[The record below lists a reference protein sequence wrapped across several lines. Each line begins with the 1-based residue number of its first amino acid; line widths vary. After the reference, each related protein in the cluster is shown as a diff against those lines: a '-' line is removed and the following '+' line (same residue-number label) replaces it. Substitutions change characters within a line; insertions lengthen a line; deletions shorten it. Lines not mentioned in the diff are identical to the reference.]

1 MKKYLFKQ
9 AKKSLSLFMA
19 VIMLMSCWVW
29 MAPEEATVAQAADAK
44 TGYEVTFNYKVTGG
58 KDLNNGLLGYKHV
71 GEGWNDSDNGTV
83 TTKVN
88 FTSGTGGLGQ
98 GNQSI
103 SFTVSEFPTVIRFK
117 TNGPAAEG
125 CGDAKTYCRVT
136 VQSIQINGKTVY
148 TAADTMT
155 WEHNNDNWDG
165 EFYPNL
171 DANGYGTSGN
181 QAGTYNW
188 NRPYIA
194 GFVDTVETSNPN
206 PAINLTVGKL
216 GGSAVSGSSSF
227 DMNGYTCVD
236 QYGRQLSANLRNQ
249 LISANRKLS
258 ITETSHISN
267 NFNGTPTSH
276 EGISASG
283 NTVTVSP
290 EIQVSNNLKAD
301 YYLVKTYVA
310 DDGYGGNVQSK
321 TSAKINLTYPDYT
334 VKFDAKGT
342 VDDGEFAPEIIVNGT
357 AHKNSY
363 QVTGKYNSAVTIPSD
378 KDVSA
383 DGYTFYGFWTEPQPT
398 SGDGWFYSKNA
409 DFAKPVSNE
418 TFEEYKKIAGAEVN
432 GKVIT
437 VDADGD
443 ENGIKEKYYNAGTQY
458 TDKKMLGD
466 ATVYGWWCSED
477 YTVKFYDV
485 DGKFINEFAV
495 KYGQTA
501 AAIQAQNG
509 GVLPTSAHSTYTSG
523 AFTYTI
529 TPGVWVTGNGT
540 DITLTSH
547 RFTESLVLTPKLSRS
562 AFKNEYAVKFTNP
575 ANGGAL
581 SVTGAGTYG
590 YRQNITDVAN
600 EASGK
605 VPATLSTD
613 NLLPT
618 TDLQFRYEFIGWTD
632 VEPTGKNYHILL
644 ENANFDE
651 NGKAVTLNSDWI
663 VRSNAT
669 YYAVYR
675 RYAKSYNVNFAYKN
689 TTGADTVKSYV
700 VKYGDKIVP
709 PADVPNEYNVRG
721 NKYTFANWTYTKN
734 QAGNKG
740 TFGKNAEL
748 TLSSENILITNGALA
763 GGTGAVTITAA
774 YGAPVA
780 TPFKVGFTYPDDKG
794 EDVVKSANVLVDTT
808 VANAF
813 IETGVPFVAAD
824 ELKPAVEFDDG
835 TAVYTCA
842 NKWKLVS
849 GAGTVGLNGRAV
861 AVGEELTAEDL
872 LKFVPTSDV
881 EFEAVYANPVY
892 YRNVTYIDRDKTFVG
907 KALAGTAVPV
917 WTNKVTND
925 NGTPDDTSDDFQ
937 EDKIYNPEGYEGNG
951 GTYVFQGWY
960 DAEQTDETFDK
971 TNGNKIDLTTAVV
984 PDADITYYAQYIFV
998 PYTYSIAFKNY
1009 DGSENI
1015 QWGEFQDGWSLEG
1028 ITAQANKGA
1037 QNSRED
1043 DPVYDYIFIGWDKT
1057 VPTFCEGKDMVF
1069 IAQYKAVYKYYN
1081 AKWYNSTAIKN
1092 ADGDIIGWAAD
1103 KSESTDENG
1112 DKVETA
1118 LLATTKHTYDSKL
1131 YTPSVASITCPEAAP
1146 AGQDFVFAGWCYDI
1160 KDEDGNVIETKNYER
1175 GMKITAGMEFYATYA
1190 LSAKTYKV
1198 TAIVDGKPTY
1208 YTVASGMKAAI
1219 DDPQEGYLDSEYHT
1233 DFAGWYTDAEF
1244 ENAFDLDTAITED
1257 ITVYA
1262 KIVKSKHEFTKTQ
1275 LKTNP
1280 TYYAEGE
1287 NEVWCVCD
1295 PTRKHIEKIPMLVD
1309 DVKPTGTI
1317 YLGSLG
1323 KWSSTDTTGAA
1334 ATDGDE
1340 VTLVANADTD
1350 IIITA
1355 NDTGKVDSLYNP
1367 SGIGKG
1373 VKLIRAFVFPAKY
1386 NLTADNYGAA
1396 QQVAMTVYENNTEA
1410 LTNNANFAVKLGDA
1424 YVADLNANG
1433 EAQYNDYGTLKT
1445 KALESGETY
1454 IVYYYVIDKAG
1465 NQLNTKV
1472 RTAKFMY
1479 DSTAPVFNVEGNNNG
1494 AAIPTYCGTAKIT
1507 GVEEG
1512 AVLTVNGA
1520 VVTVAADGSY
1530 VINYSADVDNIIL
1543 TATDVAGNS
1552 YTKKIKVSDHKY
1564 TVTEVPSDCLNPGYK
1579 EAECSICGHKTE
1591 REDYEATGHVMGQPA
1606 IIPADCVN
1614 NGYTVVKC
1622 QNCDYEIKTE
1632 FDENGEALFPALD
1645 HVYEMDGEEIKY
1657 TTVTVST
1664 CKTKGMA
1671 EAYCTDC
1678 GEGRLEKELDLDPA
1692 NHEKVTVAKL
1702 DATCEYD
1709 GYYTETC
1716 ICNVVVKNEVY
1727 PKTGHGNVDAGTAE
1741 WYIKVAETCCADG
1754 TEALKC
1760 LQCLADIDTKVIP
1773 ADESLHV
1780 YIIADKENDV
1790 QRPSVGKPGSIK
1802 WTCSVCGD
1810 TYTEEKGEALEA
1822 FDVKFVSDDGET
1834 VFTDLIGG
1842 SMIGKEQVAEPTKAA
1857 DEKYT
1862 YKFAGWVEVIE
1873 NEDGTTTDGAVVK
1886 LPLTVTKDMTLKAT
1900 FRSTPILYKHTFYV
1914 PVTWTA
1920 SADDT
1925 VKYEEY
1931 AVLIGTHG
1939 DSLKPSSVPVFKL
1952 ENAEEDAAL
1961 KKLYTFEFKGWK
1973 NSIGEPV
1980 TDFTVTTD
1988 TNFYAYFDYD
1998 AVSYPVT
2005 YLNGTDYVWDT
2016 TVSGGAAAVYNNKVE
2031 IDGVET
2037 LVYPEKKFDDKY
2049 HYEFFN
2055 WYTEASLKTVYGG
2068 EPITAKTQL
2077 YAGFTAIEH
2086 KDYVVDTSVGENGI
2100 LQEQTCTLPELT
2112 QFICTC
2118 GHTKVE
2124 ETKAAL
2130 EHDEYKKDAD
2140 GNYVLVDGEKVLNA
2154 ETVEKED
2161 GIYYIIKCSNCGE
2174 VLREEKTSYTVVFK
2188 NWNGITLQTS
2198 VLNAGAEIK
2207 YEKEI
2212 PTKAADAEYT
2222 YTFAGWCVYGDKSE
2236 TIVTLGTATED
2247 ATYTAVF
2254 AKEAKTF
2261 RVTFVDKDNEIIA
2274 TKPGFAYGYKLL
2286 ATDFPEAQA
2295 SYFTKTDHY
2304 TFIGWSVS
2312 EGYEVKGDVRVK
2324 PVFEVEAHDYYNTG
2338 ETVGATCE
2346 EAGGV
2351 IWKCKF
2357 CDATVNKDG
2366 AAALGHKW
2374 EEIERV
2380 EPNVDKETDGYYIE
2394 KCTVCGTVSDKI
2406 VIEVAKKRN
2415 VTITVKDSYGK
2426 AINGALV
2433 ELYLDG
2439 TRIAAGDTNM
2449 DGMITFKAYEGK
2461 YTVLVSKVADAE
2473 NTSLSFNVGKDGYSG
2488 EIIMEIAEEGCGC
2501 SCHRNGFWGIIFRL
2515 FHKIIKFFTGGK
2527 IRCCADPDGRY

>member
-29 MAPEEATVAQAADAK
+29 MAPEEATVAQAA
-44 TGYEVTFNYKVTGG
+44 TGTNEYKVTVNYNVSVAP
-58 KDLNNGLLGYKHV
+58 LNSVTLTYYKHKGAGWDAES
-71 GEGWNDSDNGTV
+71 GETTVSASGGTDV
-83 TTKVN
+83 
-88 FTSGTGGLGQ
+88 
-98 GNQSI
+98 GNQKLEFSTG
-103 SFTVSEFPTVIRFK
+103 SNFPTVLKIK
-117 TNGPAAEG
+117 VVGNGIG
-125 CGDAKTYCRVT
+125 CGGTDSSVSKMMD
-136 VQSIQINGKTVY
+136 IQINGKTVY
-148 TAADTMT
+148 TFNESEHWTHTSSKQT
-155 WEHNNDNWDG
+155 WEF
-165 EFYPNL
+165 ELYPSY
-171 DANGYGTSGN
+171 DANGNVSGSGGSTSGD
-181 QAGTYNW
+181 TTNW
-188 NRPYIA
+188 RLPRIA
-194 GFVDTVETSNPN
+194 GFVDNDSSKN

-216 GGSAVSGSSSF
+216 GGSDVSGSSSF
-227 DMNGYTCVD
+227 NMNSYTCVD
-236 QYGRQLSANLRNQ
+236 QYGKTLSDAVRNNF
-249 LISANRKLS
+249 LTNNRKLE

-267 NFNGTPTSH
+267 NEGGTPTSH
-276 EGISASG
+276 TGISVSG

-290 EIQVSNNLKAD
+290 EIQVNNNLKAD
-301 YYLVKTYVA
+301 YYLVKTFEA
-310 DDGYGGNVQSK
+310 DDGFGSGSKVTSK
-321 TSAKINLTYPDYT
+321 TSAKINLSYPDYT

-342 VDDGEFAPEIIVNGT
+342 VDDAQFTPKIKVGDSEYTNNYP
-357 AHKNSY
+357 
-363 QVTGKYNSAVTIPSD
+363 VTGKYNSAVTIPSD

-383 DGYTFYGFWTEPQPT
+383 DGYTFYGFWSDQQPT
-398 SGDGWFYSKNA
+398 SGDAWFYSKNA

-418 TFEEYKKIAGAEVN
+418 TFGEYSAMTGAEVS

-437 VDADGD
+437 VDTDGD
-443 ENGIKEKYYNAGTQY
+443 DVKEKYYNAGTQY

-466 ATVYGWWCSED
+466 ATVYGWWCSND

-501 AAIQAQNG
+501 EAIKAQNG

-540 DITLTSH
+540 DITLSSH
-547 RFTESLVLTPKLSRS
+547 RFTESLILTPKLSR
-562 AFKNEYAVKFTNP
+562 AGFKNNYAVKFTNP
-575 ANGGAL
+575 ANGNAL
-581 SVTGAGTYG
+581 SVTGGGTYE
-590 YRQNITDVAN
+590 YRQNITNVAN

-605 VPATLSTD
+605 VPATLTTE
-613 NLLPT
+613 NLLAA

-663 VRSNAT
+663 VRSDAT

-675 RYAKSYNVNFAYKN
+675 RYAKSYNVNFAYKD
-689 TTGADTVKSYV
+689 TTGAETVKSYV
-700 VKYGDKIVP
+700 VKYGDKLIP
-709 PADVPNEYNVRG
+709 PADVPNEYNLRG
-721 NKYTFANWTYTKN
+721 NKYTFANWTYVKD
-734 QAGNKG
+734 QGGNIG

-748 TLSSENILITNGALA
+748 TLSSENILITNSALE

-808 VANAF
+808 VADAF
-813 IETGVPFVAAD
+813 IETDVPFVAAD
-824 ELKPAVEFDDG
+824 ELKPAAEFDDS
-835 TAVYTCA
+835 TAVYSYA

-861 AVGEELTAEDL
+861 AVGEELTADDL
-872 LKFVPTSDV
+872 LNFVPTSDV

-892 YRNVTYIDRDKTFVG
+892 YRNVTYIDGDKTFVG
-907 KALAGTAVPV
+907 KALAGTPVPV

-925 NGTPDDTSDDFQ
+925 NGTPDDTSDDLQ
-937 EDKIYNPEGYEGNG
+937 EDKEYIPEDYKGNG
-951 GTYVFQGWY
+951 GTFVFQGWF
-960 DAEQTDETFDK
+960 DAKQTDETFDK
-971 TNGNKIDLTTAVV
+971 TNGNKLDITTAVV
-984 PDADITYYAQYIFV
+984 PDADIIYYSQYIFV
-998 PYTYSIAFKNY
+998 PDTYTIEFKNY

-1015 QWGEFQDGWSLEG
+1015 QWGEFQYGWTLEG

-1057 VPTFCEGKDMVF
+1057 VPSFCEGKDMVF
-1069 IAQYKAVYKYYN
+1069 IAQYKAVYKYYD

-1103 KSESTDENG
+1103 KSTHKDENNN
-1112 DKVETA
+1112 DVETN

-1131 YTPSVASITCPEAAP
+1131 YTPSVASITCPETAP
-1146 AGQDFVFAGWCYDI
+1146 EGQNFVFAGWCYDI

-1198 TAIVDGKPTY
+1198 TAIVDGNPAY
-1208 YTVASGMKAAI
+1208 YTVASGKKAAI

-1233 DFAGWYTDAEF
+1233 DFAGWYTDAAF

-1257 ITVYA
+1257 ITIYA

-1323 KWSSTDTTGAA
+1323 KWSSTDETGAA

-1355 NDTGKVDSLYNP
+1355 NDTGKKDDLYNP
-1367 SGIGKG
+1367 SATGKG

-1386 NLTADNYGAA
+1386 TLTANNYGAA
-1396 QQVAMTVYENNTEA
+1396 QQVAMTVYENNTED

-1424 YVADLNANG
+1424 FVADLDADG
-1433 EAQYNDYGTLKT
+1433 KAQYNADGTLRT
-1445 KALESGETY
+1445 KALESGEVY
-1454 IVYYYVIDKAG
+1454 IVYYYVIDKAN

-1472 RTAKFMY
+1472 RTAKFKY
-1479 DSTAPVFNVEGNNNG
+1479 DSTAPVFTVEGNNNE

-1512 AVLTVNGA
+1512 AVLTVNGKA
-1520 VVTVAADGSY
+1520 VTVAADGTY
-1530 VINYSADVDNIIL
+1530 VISYAADVDNIII

-1579 EAECSICGHKTE
+1579 EAECSICGHETE
-1591 REDYEATGHVMGQPA
+1591 RKEYPATGHVMGQPT
-1606 IIPADCVN
+1606 IVPADCVN

-1622 QNCDYEIKTE
+1622 QNCDLEIKTE
-1632 FDENGEALFPALD
+1632 FDENGEAIFPALD

-1657 TTVTVST
+1657 TTVTAST

-1678 GEGRLEKELDLDPA
+1678 GEGRLEVELDLDPA
-1692 NHEKVTVAKL
+1692 NHEKVTVAEL

-1716 ICNVVVKNEVY
+1716 ICGVVVKNETY
-1727 PKTGHGNVDAGTAE
+1727 PKTGHGNVEAGTAE
-1741 WYIKVAETCCADG
+1741 WYVKVAETCHQSG
-1754 TEALKC
+1754 TEALRC
-1760 LQCLADIDTKVIP
+1760 LQCLADIDTKEIP
-1773 ADESLHV
+1773 ANGEHEF
-1780 YIIADKENDV
+1780 IIKNKDTDV
-1790 QRPSVGKPGSIK
+1790 QKPGIGVEGFIK
-1802 WTCSVCGD
+1802 WSCA
-1810 TYTEEKGEALEA
+1810 TEGCTETKTDEYDALEGFSVTFKTDA
-1822 FDVKFVSDDGET
+1822 GDIE
-1834 VFTDLIGG
+1834 FTDLLSGT
-1842 SMIGKEQVAEPTKAA
+1842 MIGKEQVAEPTKAA

-1939 DSLKPSSVPVFKL
+1939 EALKPASIPVFKL
-1952 ENAEEDAAL
+1952 ENAEDDAAL

-1988 TNFYAYFDYD
+1988 TNFYAYFDYE
-1998 AVSYPVT
+1998 AVAYTVT
-2005 YLNGTDYVWDT
+2005 YLNGTEYVWDT
-2016 TVSGGAAAVYNNKVE
+2016 TVSGGATAVYNNKVE

-2049 HYEFFN
+2049 HYEFFD

-2068 EPITAKTQL
+2068 EPITSKTQL

-2086 KDYVVDTSVGENGI
+2086 KDYVVDTSVGVNGV

-2112 QFICTC
+2112 QFICSC
-2118 GHTKVE
+2118 GHTKVV

-2130 EHDEYKKDAD
+2130 GHDEYKKDAE
-2140 GNYVLVDGEKVLNA
+2140 GNHILVDGEKVLNA
-2154 ETVEKED
+2154 ETVNKED
-2161 GIYYIIKCSNCGE
+2161 GIYNIVKCSNCGE
-2174 VLREEKTSYTVVFK
+2174 VLREEKTSYTVIFK

-2207 YEKEI
+2207 YEEEV

-2222 YTFAGWCVYGDKSE
+2222 YTFAGWCVYGDESE

-2254 AKEAKTF
+2254 TKAAKTF
-2261 RVTFVDKDNEIIA
+2261 RVTFVDKDNEIIE
-2274 TKPGFAYGYKLL
+2274 TKSGFAYGDKLI
-2286 ATDFPEAQA
+2286 AADFPEAQED
-2295 SYFTKTDHY
+2295 YFTKIDHY

-2312 EGYEVKGDVRVK
+2312 EGYEVKGDVLVK
-2324 PVFEVEAHDYYNTG
+2324 PVFEVEAHEYYNTG

-2357 CDATVNKDG
+2357 CDATENRDG

-2380 EPNVDKETDGYYIE
+2380 EPDAEKETDGYYIE

-2406 VIEVAKKRN
+2406 IIEAAKKRN
-2415 VTITVKDSYGK
+2415 VTITVKDSYGN

-2439 TRIAAGDTNM
+2439 VRIAGGDTNM

-2473 NTSLSFNVGKDGYSG
+2473 NVSFSIKVGKDGYNG
-2488 EIIMEIAEEGCGC
+2488 EAIMEIAEEGCGC
-2501 SCHRNGFWGIIFRL
+2501 SCHRDGFWGIIYRL
-2515 FHKIIKFFTGGK
+2515 FQKIIKFFTGGK